1 MLLMDLEQIAKEL
14 PGLKRQLEQADRLA
28 TEKLR
33 AARDAEKAAHD
44 AVAARDALLKV
55 VEGIEGWASATGAS
69 NGAPVEQEMVDGEIV
84 EVVRTT
90 PRKIIRGREAV
101 RRILREHGRVMR
113 QRDLVAEVIARGWID
128 PESRD
133 PGAAIRVAARR
144 LVDDGEVIKVADGLY
159 RYKLPSGTPDGGD
172 AADAARQSQ
181 LLDEEAG

>member
-1 MLLMDLEQIAKEL
+1 MDLEQIAKEL
-14 PGLKRQLEQADRLA
+14 PGLKRQLEQADRQA

-33 AARDAEKAAHD
+33 AAREAERVAHD

-69 NGAPVEQEMVDGEIV
+69 NGVVEQEMVDGEIV
-84 EVVRTT
+84 EVVRTA

-128 PESRD
+128 PESKD

-181 LLDEEAG
+181 LLDEETR

>member
-1 MLLMDLEQIAKEL
+1 MDLEQIAKEL
-14 PGLKRQLEQADRLA
+14 PDLKRQLDQADRKA

-33 AARDAEKAAHD
+33 AAREAEKAANH

-55 VEGIEGWASATGAS
+55 VEGIEGWASATGSS
-69 NGAPVEQEMVDGEIV
+69 NGTAVEQEMVDGEIV
-84 EVVRTT
+84 DVVRAT

-101 RRILREHGRVMR
+101 RRVLREHGRTMR

-144 LVDDGEVIKVADGLY
+144 LVDDGEVTKVADGLY
-159 RYKLPSGTPDGGD
+159 RYMLPPGTPDGGD
-172 AADAARQSQ
+172 AALAARQSQ
-181 LLDEEAG
+181 LLDDKTG